1 MMALIIMKMVI
12 IVKIKMMMVMQII
25 IIIII
30 IIIITN
36 SLYQPDDFSPGSTTA
51 PVWSAF
57 LTWCPL

>member
-1 MMALIIMKMVI
+1 MALIIMKMVI
-12 IVKIKMMMVMQII
+12 IVKIKMMVMQII

-30 IIIITN
+30 IN
-36 SLYQPDDFSPGSTTA
+36 NLYQPDDFSAGSTTA

>member
-1 MMALIIMKMVI
+1 MALIIMKMVI
-12 IVKIKMMMVMQII
+12 IVKIKMMVMQII

-30 IIIITN
+30 N
-36 SLYQPDDFSPGSTTA
+36 NLYQPDDFSAGSTTA

>member
-12 IVKIKMMMVMQII
+12 IVKIKMMMVMQI